1 MKALYFEPGEPAE
14 IMEADDFEEILGG
27 PVDYLWPFEDEMI
40 CAVVL
45 ADREGLQPNRVF
57 EECGVL
63 RGPILMVGY
72 HDEMDDLT
80 EEEIDFIES
89 NAAWAE
95 EEYGTDESDPF
106 DEDVQDEEDYGGV
119 RIVGEDEFYARL
131 LD

>member
-1 MKALYFEPGEPAE
+1 MKALFFEPGEPAE
-14 IMEADDFEEILGG
+14 IMEVDDFEETLGG
-27 PVDYLWPFEDEMI
+27 PVDYFWPFEDEMI

-80 EEEIDFIES
+80 EEDIDFIES

-95 EEYGTDESDPF
+95 EEYGTEEFDPF
-106 DEDVQDEEDYGGV
+106 EEDVQDEEDYGGV
-119 RIVGEDEFYARL
+119 RIVGEDEFYASL